1 MTTHLREV
9 PLAGMNFV
17 LAGAAE
23 RGFVPGDPE
32 WINLG
37 QGQPEIGALPGG
49 PERITSVTL
58 EAGDHAYGPVNGTL
72 ALRTAVADYYNRTYR
87 PAAGSQYSAAN
98 VAIVAGGRL
107 ALNRAVAALGAV
119 DVGYM
124 LPDYSAYEDILDR
137 NAPRITPI
145 AVNAD
150 SGADAIGRAVADA
163 GLRALLMSNPRN
175 PTGEV
180 IAGDNLR
187 ALIDSLRECGC
198 ALLIDEFYSH
208 YIYEPDVTGVF
219 GPAERPVSAAEHVTD
234 VDADHVLIFD
244 GLTKN
249 ARYPGWR
256 VGWIVGPRD
265 TISVIERVGQAMDG
279 GPSQVVQRAALAAL
293 QPSYLDKET
302 AAVRTTFA
310 DKRNMTVAGLRAA
323 GIRID
328 VEPRGTFYVWGSL
341 ADMPA
346 PLRTADAFFTA
357 ALDRKVITV
366 PGHAFDID
374 PGSVRSSANS
384 SANSIERGRFDGW
397 VRFSYG
403 PTADSVAIGLQRLQA
418 MVDDYR

>member
-1 MTTHLREV
+1 MSTHLREV

-17 LAGAAE
+17 LAGAAA
-23 RGFVPGDPE
+23 RGFVSGDPE

-37 QGQPEIGALPGG
+37 QGQPEIGALPGS
-49 PERITSVTL
+49 PERITNVTL

-87 PAAGSQYSAAN
+87 HGAASRYSAAN

-107 ALNRAVAALGAV
+107 ALNRAMAALGTV

-145 AVNAD
+145 AVTEAGSD
-150 SGADAIGRAVADA
+150 ATSIEAIGKAVADA

-180 IAGDNLR
+180 IADDDLR

-208 YIYEPDVTGVF
+208 YIYEPDASGVF
-219 GPAERPVSAAEHVTD
+219 GPAARPVSAAEHVAD

-265 TISVIERVGQAMDG
+265 AISVIERVGQAMDG

-302 AAVRTTFA
+302 AAVRAAFA
-310 DKRNMTVAGLRAA
+310 NKRNLTVAGLRAA

-346 PLRTADAFFTA
+346 PLRT
-357 ALDRKVITV
+357 
-366 PGHAFDID
+366 
-374 PGSVRSSANS
+374 
-384 SANSIERGRFDGW
+384 
-397 VRFSYG
+397 
-403 PTADSVAIGLQRLQA
+403 
-418 MVDDYR
+418 

>member
-124 LPDYSAYEDILDR
+124 LPDYSAYADILDR

-145 AVNAD
+145 AV
-150 SGADAIGRAVADA
+150 SEGHSEAIGKAVADA

-180 IAGDNLR
+180 IAGDDLR
-187 ALIDSLRECGC
+187 ALIDRLRERGC

-208 YIYEPDVTGVF
+208 YIYEPDANNSNASEVF
-219 GPAERPVSAAEHVTD
+219 GPAARLVSAAEHVAD

-256 VGWIVGPRD
+256 LGWIVGPRD
-265 TISVIERVGQAMDG
+265 AISVIERVGQAMDG

-302 AAVRTTFA
+302 AAVRATFA

-328 VEPRGTFYVWGSL
+328 IEPRGTFYVWGSL

-346 PLRTADAFFTA
+346 PLRNADAFFTA

-374 PGSVRSSANS
+374 PGSARSSANS
-384 SANSIERGRFDGW
+384 AERGQFDGW

-403 PTADSVAIGLQRLQA
+403 PTADSVAIGLQRLQT
-418 MVDDYR
+418 MVNDYR